1 MMELLAE
8 PLAYEK
14 PEATVLLHI
23 SASTLDRMIKNGE
36 LRVVRIGKR
45 RTVIPRAELERLL
58 GATPTH

>member
-1 MMELLAE
+1 MMELLMERLGYAK
-8 PLAYEK
+8 A
-14 PEATVLLHI
+14 EATALLHI

-58 GATPTH
+58 G

>member
-1 MMELLAE
+1 MMELLTE

-14 PEATVLLHI
+14 SEATVLLHI

-58 GATPTH
+58 G